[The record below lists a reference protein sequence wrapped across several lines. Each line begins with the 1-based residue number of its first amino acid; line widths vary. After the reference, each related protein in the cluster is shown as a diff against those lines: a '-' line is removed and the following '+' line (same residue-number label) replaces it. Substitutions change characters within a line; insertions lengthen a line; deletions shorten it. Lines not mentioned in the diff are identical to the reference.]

1 MKTLEQNCVC
11 GKAMADDVCSDAN
24 CRYNVA
30 LISAYETA
38 ALDAITGGKT
48 MGQML
53 RSFPANTPKDELQ
66 KYGEAYDRLRK
77 EGMIGTSKT
86 RA

>member
-1 MKTLEQNCVC
+1 M
-11 GKAMADDVCSDAN
+11 CSDAN

-38 ALDAITGGKT
+38 ALDAITCGKT

-53 RSFPANTPKDELQ
+53 RSLPANTPKDELQ
-66 KYGEAYDRLRK
+66 RYGGAYDKTATGK

-86 RA
+86 RT